1 MRGQTMEIPV
11 AALLALALLL
21 VATAGGLVAV
31 ALRHGARL
39 RQIESARNDVLDRL
53 ALVAEFRDHGT
64 REHGRRVAR
73 TAGRIA
79 EGMGLPAEEAREI
92 ARAAG
97 FHDIGMVGVPD
108 AVLSATAPL
117 SAEERAV
124 AESHTLIGAEI
135 LAGEPGLLALAA
147 EIALSHH
154 EHWDGTGY
162 PHGLRGSEI
171 PLAARI
177 VAVADEFHGRV
188 RPGADGPA
196 RPVEIAVAEIERLA
210 GSRFDPAVVDAFG
223 GLPHHDLARARQG
236 AP

>member
-1 MRGQTMEIPV
+1 MEIPV
-11 AALLALALLL
+11 AALTALAVLL
-21 VATAGGLVAV
+21 VASAGGLVTV
-31 ALRHGARL
+31 AARHGARL
-39 RQIESARNDVLDRL
+39 RQIEAARNDMLDRL

-79 EGMGLPAEEAREI
+79 EGMGLPLEEARAI
-92 ARAAG
+92 ARAAE
-97 FHDIGMVGVPD
+97 FHDIGTIGVPD
-108 AVLSATAPL
+108 AVLSAAGPL
-117 SAEERAV
+117 STEKRAV
-124 AESHTLIGAEI
+124 AESHTLIGAE
-135 LAGEPGLLALAA
+135 LLGGEPGMLALAA

-177 VAVADEFHGRV
+177 VAVADEFHSLV
-188 RPGADGPA
+188 RPGADGRV
-196 RPVEIAVAEIERLA
+196 RPVELAVAEIERRA

-223 GLPHHDLARARQG
+223 GLRHHELATAGQG